1 LDSIAAPV
9 RKEAWREAS
18 ERATPILALAQALKR
33 IAHDWN
39 LIVNIINQVDYST
52 TTTMASNNNN
62 NNNIQAPSWDSA
74 SSLHTALGMAWHH
87 CVTMHLELD
96 FQHQHHHEQDANS
109 HQFDDMIMA
118 NTAAIYA
125 PGDPQVS
132 GSVLYDRTIRI
143 VKSNVVATGDPI
155 PFRITNAGLVDN

>member
-9 RKEAWREAS
+9 WKEAWREAS
-18 ERATPILALAQALKR
+18 ERATAILALAQALKR

-39 LIVNIINQVDYST
+39 LVVIIINQVDYST

-74 SSLHTALGMAWHH
+74 SGLRAALGMAWHH
-87 CVTMHLELD
+87 CVMTRLELD
-96 FQHQHHHEQDANS
+96 FQHQHHHEQDANN

-125 PGDPQVS
+125 TSDPQVS
-132 GSVLYDRTIRI
+132 GSVLYDQTIRI

-155 PFRITNAGLVDN
+155 PFHIMNAGLVDN